1 MSNDQS
7 WKRSQPDGSRLGP
20 SLGPGPYRVIGQG
33 EIGAKAQGLARITD
47 LIHGEAAPFLEK
59 GIRVSIPPFSVI
71 ATDHFDR
78 FVPENS
84 LTGAAVEGL
93 PDEEI
98 ARAFAKAVLPA
109 RLMDDLEAFTARVR
123 VPLAVRSSSLLEDSM
138 PMPFA
143 GVYETK
149 LIPNSHPD
157 AKVRLA
163 GLADAVRQVYA
174 STFLAGAR
182 EYLKATGHV
191 PADEKMAVI
200 IQEAVGAAHNDRFYP
215 HVSGVARSY
224 NFYPLG
230 LARPEDGLAA
240 LALGLGRTISLDG
253 VAWCY
258 SLAYPHANPPYNT
271 PQDLLR
277 NTQREFWAI
286 DLAEDR
292 GGCVTGAAGAL
303 RRGPLAQGEES
314 ARRRSLVDV
323 EASPRKW
330 SLEEAEQDGVLD
342 YIASTYDAD
351 NDRFVSG
358 MHLRGPRLIDFAPIL
373 KSGVVPLTDL
383 LRRILARS
391 EEVLGT
397 EAEVEFAMTFPP
409 DEPLPADFGL
419 LQVRPM
425 AVSHAK
431 VEVDLENLIME
442 DALAAS
448 ESVLGNG
455 SIDTIRDVV
464 YVRPDRFST
473 DRTRLIRQDLEEI
486 NRSLVAG
493 QIPYLLM
500 GFGRWGSSDA
510 SAGIPVTFG
519 QISGARVI
527 VEATWKDL
535 PFMLSQGTHFFHNIT
550 GFRVL
555 YFSVDQEARYRID
568 WDWLASHPALTE
580 TEQVRHIRLPGPLR
594 VMVDGRTSRGV
605 ILK

>member
-1 MSNDQS
+1 MSDDS
-7 WKRSQPDGSRLGP
+7 SRKPVPPAGFRRGSSSGP
-20 SLGPGPYRVIGQG
+20 EPFRVFGQG
-33 EIGAKAQGLARITD
+33 EIGAKAQGLARVTD
-47 LIHGEAAPFLEK
+47 LIRGEAAPFLEK
-59 GIRVSIPPFSVI
+59 GLRVFIPPFAVI
-71 ATDHFDR
+71 ASGHFDR
-78 FVPENS
+78 FVSEND
-84 LTGAAVEGL
+84 LAEAAVEGL
-93 PDEEI
+93 PDEDI
-98 ARAFAKAVLPA
+98 VRAFGKAALPA
-109 RLMDDLEAFTARVR
+109 GLMDDLEAFTARVR

-143 GVYETK
+143 GVYGTK
-149 LIPNSHPD
+149 LIANSHPD
-157 AKVRLA
+157 TGVRLA
-163 GLADAVRQVYA
+163 RLEGAVKQVYA
-174 STFLAGAR
+174 SAFLSGAR
-182 EYLKATGHV
+182 EYLTAAGRSG
-191 PADEKMAVI
+191 ADEKMAVI
-200 IQEAVGAAHNDRFYP
+200 IQEAVGTAHGDRFYP
-215 HVSGVARSY
+215 HICGVARSY

-230 LARPEDGLAA
+230 LARPGDGLGA
-240 LALGLGRTISLDG
+240 LALGLGRSISQDG
-253 VAWCY
+253 VAWSY

-277 NTQREFWAI
+277 NSQKEFWAI
-286 DLAEDR
+286 DLAEGR
-292 GGCVTGAAGAL
+292 GVCATGTADDLRARVPEEAGDL
-303 RRGPLAQGEES
+303 
-314 ARRRSLVDV
+314 
-323 EASPRKW
+323 RKW
-330 SLEEAEQDGVLD
+330 SLEEAEKDGVLD

-358 MHLRGPRLIDFAPIL
+358 THLRGPRLIDFAPIL

-383 LRRILARS
+383 LRMILARC
-391 EEVLGT
+391 EGLLGT
-397 EAEVEFAMTFPP
+397 EAEVEFAMTFPSG
-409 DEPLPADFGL
+409 EPLPADFGL

-464 YVRPDRFST
+464 YVRPDSFSIT
-473 DRTRLIRQDLEEI
+473 HTRAIRQDLEEI
-486 NRSLVAG
+486 NRALVADR
-493 QIPYLLM
+493 IPYLLM
-500 GFGRWGSSDA
+500 GFGRWGSSDP

-550 GFRVL
+550 GSRVL

-594 VMVDGRTSRGV
+594 VRVDGRTSRGV

>member
-1 MSNDQS
+1 MSDDS
-7 WKRSQPDGSRLGP
+7 SRKPVPPAGLRRDSSSGP
-20 SLGPGPYRVIGQG
+20 RPFRVFGQG
-33 EIGAKAQGLARITD
+33 EIGAKAQGLARVTD
-47 LIHGEAAPFLEK
+47 LIRGEAAPFLKK
-59 GIRVSIPPFSVI
+59 GLSVSIPPFAVI
-71 ATDHFDR
+71 ASGHFDR
-78 FVPENS
+78 FISEND
-84 LTGAAVEGL
+84 LAEAAVEGL
-93 PDEEI
+93 PDEDI
-98 ARAFAKAVLPA
+98 ARAFGRVALPEE
-109 RLMDDLEAFTARVR
+109 LMDDLEAFTARVR

-149 LIPNSHPD
+149 LIANSHPD

-163 GLADAVRQVYA
+163 RLADAVRQVYA

-182 EYLKATGHV
+182 EYLKAAGRSGS
-191 PADEKMAVI
+191 DEKMAVI
-200 IQEAVGAAHNDRFYP
+200 IQEAVGTAQGDRFYP
-215 HVSGVARSY
+215 HISGVARSY

-230 LARPEDGLAA
+230 LARPEDGLGA
-240 LALGLGRTISLDG
+240 LALGLGRSISQDG
-253 VAWCY
+253 VAWSY

-277 NTQREFWAI
+277 NSQREFWAV
-286 DLAEDR
+286 DLAE
-292 GGCVTGAAGAL
+292 GGDL
-303 RRGPLAQGEES
+303 RR
-314 ARRRSLVDV
+314 
-323 EASPRKW
+323 W
-330 SLEEAEQDGVLD
+330 SLEEAEKDGVLD

-358 MHLRGPRLIDFAPIL
+358 THLRGPRLIDFAPIL

-383 LRRILARS
+383 LRRVLARS

-397 EAEVEFAMTFPP
+397 EAEVEFAMTFPSA
-409 DEPLPADFGL
+409 DPLPADFGL

-455 SIDTIRDVV
+455 AIDTIHDVV
-464 YVRPDRFST
+464 YIRPDGFST
-473 DRTRLIRQDLEEI
+473 DRTRAIRQDLEEI
-486 NRSLVAG
+486 NRALVADR
-493 QIPYLLM
+493 IPYLLM
-500 GFGRWGSSDA
+500 GFGRWGSSDP
-510 SAGIPVTFG
+510 SAGIPVRFG